1 MKTNNKIDLEKL
13 KKEKTIQ
20 ELINFGILN
29 MDKPTNCT
37 SFDIVSHVRISLGLS
52 KAGHFGTLDP
62 MVTGV
67 LPIALEKTCKIQDY
81 FMHHDKT
88 YIGVMQV
95 HQKIT
100 LETLKK
106 EMKAF
111 LGVINQ
117 LPPRKSAVKRQIR
130 QREVMK
136 FEITSYDADKKQAEF
151 ICEVEAGTYIR
162 KLISDLGEK
171 IGGAHMASLRRLKA
185 GLFSS
190 EDKEF
195 TSIEDFDLAIKE
207 YKAGKEEKLRKL
219 IIPAEIIINLLPVI
233 EVNSKAIEKLKNGSP
248 IFDEMLIDLEKGRK
262 IIDEKEPFAILCER
276 KLIEIAKHSD
286 KFEQKSILAKPE
298 VMLID
303 RDGN

>member
-1 MKTNNKIDLEKL
+1 MGKNKINLEKI

-29 MDKPTNCT
+29 IDKPANCT
-37 SFDIVSHVRISLGLS
+37 SFDVVDHVRRSLGLS

-81 FMHHDKT
+81 FMHHHKT
-88 YIGVMQV
+88 YVGVMQV
-95 HQKIT
+95 HKKIT
-100 LETLKK
+100 LEKLKQ
-106 EMKAF
+106 EMKNF

-130 QREVMK
+130 QREIMK
-136 FEITSYDADKKQAEF
+136 FEITKYDEDKKQAEF

-195 TSIEDFDLAIKE
+195 TSIEDFDLAVKE
-207 YKAGKEEKLRKL
+207 YGEGKQEKLRKM

-233 EVNSKAIEKLKNGSP
+233 EVNSEAIKKLKNGSP
-248 IFDEMLIDLEKGRK
+248 IFDEMLLDLEKGKK
-262 IIDEKEPFAILCER
+262 IIAEKEPFVILCDG
-276 KLIEIAKHSD
+276 KLIEIAKYSD

-303 RDGN
+303 RE